1 MAGKRG
7 KAVNTERIKDLD
19 KLERNLLNEN
29 LIAPCGLYCGECLG
43 FQDGRCGGCI
53 SRSGLCLKYSKICNI
68 YECCV
73 VEREYRFCA
82 ECKDLPCEK
91 IDAFFE
97 TPEWHDEIVHN
108 LEQINE
114 MGIKQFLSEQVRW
127 VVELINCAKKN
138 GIKHC
143 SQCKNWPCEK
153 LRRQPLVPA

>member
-1 MAGKRG
+1 MEQK
-7 KAVNTERIKDLD
+7 
-19 KLERNLLNEN
+19 LLNEN

-53 SRSGLCLKYSKICNI
+53 SRKGLCLKYSKICNI

-73 VEREYRFCA
+73 TERKHRFCA
-82 ECKDLPCEK
+82 ECKDFPCEK
-91 IDAFFE
+91 IDTFFN
-97 TPEWHDEIVHN
+97 TPEWHDEVVHN
-108 LEQINE
+108 LEQISE
-114 MGIKQFLSEQVRW
+114 MGIKQFLSKQVRW

-153 LRRQPLVPA
+153 LRRRSLVPA